1 MRDELRRESV
11 SGMRDSK
18 ETDMTSDVA
27 AEARTYRQLIDGEWV
42 SAEGGETF
50 DDVNPYSGQVFAKI
64 PASSGADAQ
73 HAIDAAD
80 RACPAWAAMG
90 ARARQALF
98 LKAADILE
106 SRTNELVL
114 ILAQETG
121 SANPFSRFQIQWAVG
136 LLRQAAGYPY
146 LPGGEIVQSDTPGV
160 FAMAIRRPLGVVA
173 GFSPW
178 NGSLALGFR
187 TVVAPLACGNT
198 VVLKPS
204 EDAPVCA
211 GIVMGE
217 IMTEAGFAPGV
228 LNVITHAPG
237 QVGPI
242 ADRLFESRKVRAY
255 NFTGSSA
262 TGSMLAA
269 RAGKHLK
276 RIALELG
283 GYNPMIV
290 LKDADVDYAAETAIF
305 AAFFHQ
311 GQICM
316 NTRKILVERP
326 LFEGFLE
333 RFVARARAIKAGDP
347 TDPRTKIGP
356 LISDRAVA
364 NVRNGIDQAVAK
376 GARVMAGGASVG
388 RCFEPTVLI
397 DVPADAPI
405 HCEEVFGPV
414 VLVEPFDSE
423 QEAVDKANGTDF
435 GLSASIMT
443 ADVWKG
449 VTLGQR
455 VQAGM
460 VNVNGPTMGGEP
472 QIPFGGVKD
481 SGWARFG
488 RWAVDMFTDLNL
500 VTVSQHKRQYPL

>member
-1 MRDELRRESV
+1 MTLTRTTTTRR
-11 SGMRDSK
+11 
-18 ETDMTSDVA
+18 
-27 AEARTYRQLIDGEWV
+27 YRQLIGGEWV
-42 SAEGGETF
+42 EAEDGRIYADMNPFNGE
-50 DDVNPYSGQVFAKI
+50 VFAEI
-64 PASSGADAQ
+64 PASGAADAQ
-73 HAIDAAD
+73 RAIHAAD
-80 RACPAWAAMG
+80 QAFPAWAAMG

-106 SRTNELVL
+106 RRADEIVL
-114 ILAQETG
+114 IMARETG
-121 SANPFSRFQIQWAVG
+121 SAAPFSRFQLQWAVG

-146 LPGGEIVQSDTPGV
+146 LPGGEIVASDTPGV
-160 FAMAIRRPLGVVA
+160 FAMALRKPLGVI
-173 GFSPW
+173 GGISPW

-187 TVVAPLACGNT
+187 TIVAPLACGNT

-211 GIVMGE
+211 GLLMGE
-217 IMTEAGFAPGV
+217 IMTEAGFPPGV

-237 QVGPI
+237 QVAPI
-242 ADRLFESRKVRAY
+242 ADPLFESRKVRAY

-262 TGSMLAA
+262 TGAMLAA
-269 RAGKHLK
+269 RAGGQLK

-290 LKDADVDYAAETAIF
+290 FKDADLDYSVNTAIF

-326 LFEGFLE
+326 LFDAFLD
-333 RFVARARAIKAGDP
+333 RFVARARSLKPGDP
-347 TDPRTKIGP
+347 TDPRNTMGP
-356 LISDRAVA
+356 LI
-364 NVRNGIDQAVAK
+364 NDQAVAK
-376 GARVMAGGASVG
+376 VKKGIADAVRKGARVLAGGSCEG
-388 RCFEPTVLI
+388 RCFAPTVLV
-397 DVPADAPI
+397 DVPTDAPI

-414 VLVEPFDSE
+414 VLVEPFDDE
-423 QEAVDKANGTDF
+423 QEALEKANGTAF

-443 ADVWKG
+443 ADIWKG
-449 VTLGQR
+449 VTFGAR
-455 VQAGM
+455 IQAGM

-488 RWAVDMFTDLNL
+488 RWAIDLFTDLNL
-500 VTVSQHKRQYPL
+500 VTVSQNQRQYPM

>member
-1 MRDELRRESV
+1 
-11 SGMRDSK
+11 
-18 ETDMTSDVA
+18 MTSLEAATPRNFRQLIAGQWVA
-27 AEARTYRQLIDGEWV
+27 AE
-42 SAEGGETF
+42 GGKTF
-50 DDVNPYSGQVFAKI
+50 DDMNPYTGKVFAQI
-64 PASSGADAQ
+64 PASGAADTQ
-73 HAIDAAD
+73 RAIDAAQ
-80 RACPAWAAMG
+80 AAFPAWAAMG

-98 LKAADILE
+98 LNAANVLE
-106 SRTNELVL
+106 RRADELVL
-114 ILAQETG
+114 LMAQETG
-121 SANPFSRFQIQWAVG
+121 SASPFARFQIQWATG

-146 LPGGEIVQSDTPGV
+146 LAGGEIVPSDNPGV
-160 FAMAIRRPLGVVA
+160 FAMAVRRPLGVVA
-173 GFSPW
+173 GISPW

-187 TVVAPLACGNT
+187 TIVAPLACGNT

-217 IMTEAGFAPGV
+217 ILTEAGFPPGV
-228 LNVITHAPG
+228 LNVLTHAPG
-237 QVGPI
+237 EVGPI
-242 ADRLFESRKVRAY
+242 ADLLFEDRRVRAY

-262 TGSMLAA
+262 TGAALAA

-283 GYNPMIV
+283 GYNPMLV
-290 LKDADVDYAAETAIF
+290 LKDADLDHAVDTAIF

-316 NTRKILVERP
+316 NTRKILVDRSIYP
-326 LFEGFLE
+326 QFLD
-333 RFVARARAIKAGDP
+333 RFVARAKTIQAGNP
-347 TDPRTKIGP
+347 AEPATKIGP
-356 LISDRAVA
+356 LINDRAVA
-364 NVRNGIDQAVAK
+364 NVKQGIAQAVER
-376 GARVMAGGASVG
+376 GARIVAGGAHVG
-388 RCFEPTVLI
+388 RCFEPTVLV
-397 DVPADAPI
+397 DVPKEAPI

-423 QEAVDKANGTDF
+423 DEAVEKANATHF
-435 GLSASIMT
+435 GLSASVMT

-449 VTLGQR
+449 VRLGER
-455 VQAGM
+455 IQAGM

-488 RWAVDMFTDLNL
+488 RWAIDTFTDLNL
-500 VTVSQHKRQYPL
+500 VTISQHKRQYPL

>member
-1 MRDELRRESV
+1 MTETATTATRR
-11 SGMRDSK
+11 
-18 ETDMTSDVA
+18 
-27 AEARTYRQLIDGEWV
+27 YRQLIAGEWV
-42 SAEGGETF
+42 EAEGGRTYA
-50 DDVNPYSGQVFAKI
+50 DLNPFNGEVFAEI
-64 PASSGADAQ
+64 PASGAADAQ
-73 HAIDAAD
+73 RAIQAAD
-80 RACPAWAAMG
+80 QAFPAWAAMG

-106 SRTNELVL
+106 RRADEIVL
-114 ILAQETG
+114 IMAHETG
-121 SANPFSRFQIQWAVG
+121 TATPFARFQVQWAAG

-146 LPGGEIVQSDTPGV
+146 LSGGEIIASDTPGV
-160 FAMAIRRPLGVVA
+160 FAMALRKPLGVI
-173 GFSPW
+173 GGISPW

-187 TVVAPLACGNT
+187 TIVAPLACGNT

-211 GIVMGE
+211 GLLMGE
-217 IMTEAGFAPGV
+217 IMTEAGFPPGV
-228 LNVITHAPG
+228 LNVITHAHG
-237 QVGPI
+237 DVAPI
-242 ADRLFESRKVRAY
+242 ADQLFESRKVRAY

-262 TGSMLAA
+262 TGSVLAA

-290 LKDADVDYAAETAIF
+290 LSDADLDYSVNTAIF

-316 NTRKILVERP
+316 NTRKILVARP
-326 LFEGFLE
+326 LFNEFVE
-333 RFVARARAIKAGDP
+333 RFVARAKTIKPGDP
-347 TDPRTKIGP
+347 ADPRNKIGP
-356 LISDRAVA
+356 LINDRAVA
-364 NVRNGIDQAVAK
+364 NVKHAIDEAVKK
-376 GARVMAGGASVG
+376 GARVLAGGHYEG
-388 RCFEPTVLI
+388 RCFEPTVLV
-397 DVPADAPI
+397 DVPVDAPI
-405 HCEEVFGPV
+405 YCEEVFGPV
-414 VLVEPFDSE
+414 VIVEPFDSE
-423 QEAVDKANGTDF
+423 EEALEKANGTLF

-449 VTLGQR
+449 VTFGGQI
-455 VQAGM
+455 QAGM

-488 RWAVDMFTDLNL
+488 RWAIDTFTDLNL
-500 VTVSQHKRQYPL
+500 VTVSQNQRQYPL

>member
-1 MRDELRRESV
+1 
-11 SGMRDSK
+11 
-18 ETDMTSDVA
+18 MTNA
-27 AEARTYRQLIDGEWV
+27 IATQTRKYCQLIAGEWID
-42 SAEGGETF
+42 AEGGRTF
-50 DDVNPYSGQVFAKI
+50 DDLNPYSGEVFAQI

-73 HAIDAAD
+73 RAIEAAD
-80 RACPAWAAMG
+80 KAFPAWAAMG

-106 SRTNELVL
+106 RRADEVVL
-114 ILAQETG
+114 IMAQETG
-121 SANPFSRFQIQWAVG
+121 AANSFSRFQIQWAVG

-160 FAMAIRRPLGVVA
+160 FAMAIRKPLGVV
-173 GFSPW
+173 GGISPW
-178 NGSLALGFR
+178 NGALALGFR
-187 TVVAPLACGNT
+187 TIVAPLACGNT

-211 GIVMGE
+211 GLLMGE
-217 IMTEAGFAPGV
+217 IMTEAGFPAGV

-242 ADRLFESRKVRAY
+242 ADQLFESRKVRAY

-276 RIALELG
+276 RISLELG

-290 LKDADVDYAAETAIF
+290 LKDANLEYSVDTAIF

-316 NTRKILVERP
+316 NTRKILVERS
-326 LFEGFLE
+326 LFDEFLE
-333 RFVARARAIKAGDP
+333 RFVIRAKAIKAGDP
-347 TDPRTKIGP
+347 TDPKNKIGP
-356 LISDRAVA
+356 LINDQAVA
-364 NVRNGIDQAVAK
+364 KVKMGIEQAVAK
-376 GARVMAGGASVG
+376 GARVMAGGACVG

-397 DVPADAPI
+397 DVPTDAPI

-414 VLVEPFDSE
+414 VLIEPFDTE
-423 QEAVDKANGTDF
+423 QEAVEKANGTDF

-449 VTLGQR
+449 ITLGGQ

>member
-1 MRDELRRESV
+1 
-11 SGMRDSK
+11 
-18 ETDMTSDVA
+18 MTA
-27 AEARTYRQLIDGEWV
+27 PGRLAEPRIYRQLIAGEW
-42 SAEGGETF
+42 SAAEDGRTF
-50 DDVNPYSGQVFAKI
+50 DDINPYNGEVFARI
-64 PASSGADAQ
+64 PASNGNDTQ
-73 HAIDAAD
+73 RAIDAAD
-80 RACPAWAAMG
+80 RAFPAWAAMG
-90 ARARQALF
+90 ARQRQAIF
-98 LKAADILE
+98 LNAASALE
-106 SRTNELVL
+106 RRADEVVQL
-114 ILAQETG
+114 LAKETG
-121 SANPFSRFQIQWAVG
+121 CAAPFGRFQIQWAVG

-146 LPGGEIVQSDTPGV
+146 LPGGEIVSSDTPGV
-160 FAMAIRRPLGVVA
+160 FAMAVRKPLGVIC
-173 GFSPW
+173 GISPW

-211 GIVMGE
+211 GLLMGE
-217 IMTEAGFAPGV
+217 IFHEAGLPPGV
-228 LNVITHAPG
+228 LNVVTHAPG
-237 QVGPI
+237 EVGPV
-242 ADRLFESRKVRAY
+242 ADRLFDSPKVRAY

-262 TGSMLAA
+262 TGAMLAA
-269 RAGKHLK
+269 RAGQKLK

-283 GYNPMIV
+283 GYNPMLV
-290 LKDADVDYAAETAIF
+290 LADADLDYSVDTAIF

-316 NTRKILVERP
+316 NTRKMLVHRS
-326 LFEGFLE
+326 LYDAFLV
-333 RFVARARAIKAGDP
+333 RFMARAEAIRAGDP
-347 TDPRTKIGP
+347 SDPATRIGP
-356 LISDRAVA
+356 LINDQALAKVRKGIDEAVA
-364 NVRNGIDQAVAK
+364 RGAK
-376 GARVMAGGASVG
+376 RLTGGEPRG
-388 RCFEPTVLI
+388 RCMDPTVLV

-414 VLVEPFDSE
+414 VLVEPFDDE
-423 QEAVDKANGTDF
+423 QAAVAQANATSY

-443 ADVWKG
+443 SDVWRG
-449 VTLGQR
+449 ITLGGQ

-488 RWAVDMFTDLNL
+488 RWAIDMFTDLNL

>member
-1 MRDELRRESV
+1 M
-11 SGMRDSK
+11 M
-18 ETDMTSDVA
+18 TDNT
-27 AEARTYRQLIDGEWV
+27 TTPTKHYRQLIAGEWV
-42 SAEGGETF
+42 EAEGGRTY
-50 DDVNPYSGQVFAKI
+50 DNMNPYNGEVFAKI
-64 PASSGADAQ
+64 PACGAVDAQ
-73 HAIDAAD
+73 RAIQAAD
-80 RACPAWAAMG
+80 QAFPAWAAMG

-106 SRTNELVL
+106 RRADEIVL
-114 ILAQETG
+114 IMALETG
-121 SANPFSRFQIQWAVG
+121 SAAPFSRFQVQWAVG

-146 LPGGEIVQSDTPGV
+146 LPGGEIVASDTPGV
-160 FAMAIRRPLGVVA
+160 FAMALRKPLGVV
-173 GFSPW
+173 GGISPW

-187 TVVAPLACGNT
+187 TIVAPLACGNT

-211 GIVMGE
+211 GLLMGE
-217 IMTEAGFAPGV
+217 IMTEAGFPPGV

-237 QVGPI
+237 QVEPI
-242 ADRLFESRKVRAY
+242 ASALFESPKVRAY

-262 TGSMLAA
+262 TGSVLAA

-290 LKDADVDYAAETAIF
+290 FKDADLDYSVNTAIF

-326 LFEGFLE
+326 LYDAFLE
-333 RFVARARAIKAGDP
+333 RFVARAKEIKPGDP
-347 TDPRTKIGP
+347 SDPRNKIGP
-356 LISDRAVA
+356 LINDRAVL
-364 NVRNGIDQAVAK
+364 NVKKGIADAVAK
-376 GARVMAGGASVG
+376 GARVLAGGNCEG
-388 RCFEPTVLI
+388 RCFEPTVLV
-397 DVPADAPI
+397 DVPSEAPI

-414 VLVEPFDSE
+414 VLIEPFDSE
-423 QEAVDKANGTDF
+423 QEALDKANGTAF
-435 GLSASIMT
+435 GLSASIMS
-443 ADVWKG
+443 ADVWKA
-449 VTLGQR
+449 VTFGQKI
-455 VQAGM
+455 QAGM

-488 RWAVDMFTDLNL
+488 RWAIDMFTDLNL
-500 VTVSQHKRQYPL
+500 VTISQNQRKYPL

>member
-1 MRDELRRESV
+1 
-11 SGMRDSK
+11 
-18 ETDMTSDVA
+18 MTSTVA
-27 AEARTYRQLIDGEWV
+27 TETRKYRQLIAGQWV
-42 SAEGGETF
+42 EAEGGKTF
-50 DDVNPYSGQVFAKI
+50 CDMNPYTGAVFAEI

-73 HAIDAAD
+73 RAIEAAD
-80 RACPAWAAMG
+80 KAFPAWAAMG

-98 LKAADILE
+98 LKAADIVE
-106 SRTNELVL
+106 RRADELVL
-114 ILAQETG
+114 IMAQETG
-121 SANPFSRFQIQWAVG
+121 ASNAYSRFQIQWSAG

-146 LPGGEIVQSDTPGV
+146 LSGGEIVPSDTPGV
-160 FAMAIRRPLGVVA
+160 FVMAIRKPLGVV
-173 GFSPW
+173 GGISPW
-178 NGSLALGFR
+178 NGALALGLR
-187 TVVAPLACGNT
+187 TVVSPLACGNT

-211 GIVMGE
+211 GLVIGE
-217 IMTEAGFAPGV
+217 IMTEAGFPPGV

-242 ADRLFESRKVRAY
+242 ADQLFESRKVRAY

-262 TGSMLAA
+262 TGSLLAA

-276 RIALELG
+276 RISLELG
-283 GYNPMIV
+283 GYNPMLI
-290 LKDADVDYAAETAIF
+290 LKDADLEYSVDTAIF

-316 NTRKILVERP
+316 NTRKILVERS
-326 LFEGFLE
+326 LYDEFLE
-333 RFVARARAIKAGDP
+333 RFVARAKTIKPGDP
-347 TDPRTKIGP
+347 MDPKTKIGP
-356 LISDRAVA
+356 LINDLSVANVKTGIARAVA
-364 NVRNGIDQAVAK
+364 M
-376 GARVMAGGASVG
+376 GARVVAGGECIG

-397 DVPADAPI
+397 NVPADAPI
-405 HCEEVFGPV
+405 YCEEVFGPV
-414 VLVEPFDSE
+414 VIVEPFDSE
-423 QEAVDKANGTDF
+423 QEAVDKANGSHY

-443 ADVWKG
+443 SDAWKG
-449 VTLGQR
+449 ITLGGQ

-488 RWAVDMFTDLNL
+488 RWAVDMFTDINL
-500 VTVSQHKRQYPL
+500 VTVSNEKRKYPM

>member
-1 MRDELRRESV
+1 
-11 SGMRDSK
+11 
-18 ETDMTSDVA
+18 MTNA
-27 AEARTYRQLIDGEWV
+27 IATEPRKYRQLIAGEWV
-42 SAEGGETF
+42 DAEGGRTF
-50 DDVNPYSGQVFAKI
+50 DDMNPYSGEVFAQI

-73 HAIDAAD
+73 RAIEAAD
-80 RACPAWAAMG
+80 KAFPAWAAMG

-106 SRTNELVL
+106 GRADEVVL
-114 ILAQETG
+114 IMAQETG
-121 SANPFSRFQIQWAVG
+121 AANAFSRFQIQWAVG

-160 FAMAIRRPLGVVA
+160 FAMAIRRPLGVV
-173 GFSPW
+173 GGISPW
-178 NGSLALGFR
+178 NGALALGFR
-187 TVVAPLACGNT
+187 TIVAPLACGNT

-211 GIVMGE
+211 GLLMGE
-217 IMTEAGFAPGV
+217 IMTEAGFPAGV

-242 ADRLFESRKVRAY
+242 ADQLFESRKVRAY

-276 RIALELG
+276 RISLELG

-290 LKDADVDYAAETAIF
+290 LKDANLEYSVDTAIF

-316 NTRKILVERP
+316 NTRKILVERS
-326 LFEGFLE
+326 LFDEFLE
-333 RFVARARAIKAGDP
+333 RFVIRAKAIKAGDP
-347 TDPRTKIGP
+347 TDPKNKIGP
-356 LISDRAVA
+356 LINDQAVA
-364 NVRNGIDQAVAK
+364 KVKMGIEQAVAK
-376 GARVMAGGASVG
+376 GARVMAGGACVG

-397 DVPADAPI
+397 DVPTDAPI

-414 VLVEPFDSE
+414 VLIEPFDTE
-423 QEAVDKANGTDF
+423 QEAVEKANGTDF

-449 VTLGQR
+449 ITLGGQ

>member
-1 MRDELRRESV
+1 M
-11 SGMRDSK
+11 
-18 ETDMTSDVA
+18 TDKATITTTASIA
-27 AEARTYRQLIDGEWV
+27 PPRQFQQLIDGEWV
-42 SAEGGETF
+42 GALEGRTFNDMNPFSGE
-50 DDVNPYSGQVFAKI
+50 VFAEI
-64 PASSGADAQ
+64 PASGEADAQ
-73 HAIDAAD
+73 RAIDAAD
-80 RACPAWAAMG
+80 KAFPAWAAMG

-98 LKAADILE
+98 LKAADVLE
-106 SRTNELVL
+106 RRADEIVL
-114 ILAQETG
+114 LMAQETG
-121 SANPFSRFQIQWAVG
+121 SAAPFSRFQVQWAAG

-146 LPGGEIVQSDTPGV
+146 LPGGEIVASDTPGV
-160 FAMAIRRPLGVVA
+160 FAMAVRKPLGVI
-173 GFSPW
+173 GGISPW

-187 TVVAPLACGNT
+187 TIVAPLACGNT

-211 GIVMGE
+211 GLLMGE
-217 IMTEAGFAPGV
+217 IMTEAGFPPGV

-262 TGSMLAA
+262 TGSLLAA
-269 RAGKHLK
+269 RAGKQLK

-283 GYNPMIV
+283 GYNPMIIF
-290 LKDADVDYAAETAIF
+290 KDADLDYSVDTAIF

-326 LFEGFLE
+326 LYNEFLD
-333 RFVARARAIKAGDP
+333 RFVARAKTVQPGDP
-347 TDPRTKIGP
+347 SDPRTKIGP
-356 LISDRAVA
+356 LINDQALA
-364 NVRNGIDQAVAK
+364 NVRKGVDEAVAK
-376 GARVMAGGASVG
+376 GARVLAGGGNQG
-388 RCFEPTVLI
+388 RCFEPTVLV

-423 QEAVDKANGTDF
+423 DEALEKANGTQF
-435 GLSASIMT
+435 GLSASVMT
-443 ADVWKG
+443 ADVWRG
-449 VTLGQR
+449 VTLGGR
-455 VQAGM
+455 IQAGM

-488 RWAVDMFTDLNL
+488 RWAIDMFTDLNL
-500 VTVSQHKRQYPL
+500 VTVSQARRHYPL